1 MLVSMTGYGRAT
13 LTGPEWQLD
22 CEIRTVNNRYLD
34 LRLRL
39 PSTLYYAESAVRKAL
54 QEAFHR
60 GRVECSIQMQSE
72 TVAPCLRV
80 NEGRL
85 QALVEQVHRVFN
97 EEGMHAAFPAGDFL
111 QLEGILETQTP
122 AFDEKQME
130 EDVTTLCAQ
139 AAAHVLA
146 MRRAE
151 GERLEQDLRARLQ
164 VMERTLET
172 VRSRAPF
179 LASEEQARMRERLR
193 QLLDATPVEETL
205 LANEIALYAQK
216 IDIAEEVVRLQSH
229 IDAFREALERRKPV
243 GKMLDF
249 LVQEMNREVNTMS
262 SKVNDRDL
270 TVRFVELK
278 EKIEQLREQIQNI
291 E

>member
-39 PSTLYYAESAVRKAL
+39 PTTLYYAEMAVRKSL
-54 QEAFHR
+54 QSVFHR
-60 GRVECSIQMQSE
+60 GRVECTIQMHSE
-72 TVAPCLRV
+72 TVAPCPQV

-85 QALVEQVHRVFN
+85 QALVAQVHNVFN
-97 EEGMHAAFPAGDFL
+97 KEGMHAAFPAGDFL
-111 QLEGILETQTP
+111 QLEGILETWTP
-122 AFDEKQME
+122 SFDEKKMQ
-130 EDVTTLCAQ
+130 EDVLSVCTQ
-139 AAAHVLA
+139 AAKQTLA
-146 MRRAE
+146 MRCAE
-151 GERLEQDLRARLQ
+151 GERLEQDLRTRLQ
-164 VMERTLET
+164 TMEHALDI
-172 VRSRAPF
+172 VRSRAPY
-179 LASEEQARMRERLR
+179 LASEEQGRMQERLQ
-193 QLLDATPVEETL
+193 QLLDAVPVDETL

-229 IDAFREALERRKPV
+229 IEAFREALDRQQPV

-270 TVRFVELK
+270 TVRFVEMK